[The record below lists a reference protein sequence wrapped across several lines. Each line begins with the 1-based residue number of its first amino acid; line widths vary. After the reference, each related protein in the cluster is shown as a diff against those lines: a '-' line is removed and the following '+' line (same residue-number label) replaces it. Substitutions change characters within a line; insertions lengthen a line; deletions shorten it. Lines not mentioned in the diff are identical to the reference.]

1 MPTEISHARARGGA
15 SAFDL
20 DDLRAPSRAG
30 GARARRSSRKN
41 TTSPMS
47 SMIARLPRPRLSS
60 GTVIACA
67 AFCALM
73 TGVVI
78 NALYLQT
85 EKHQAPLFSGPPA
98 SFGTRVSAPP
108 AAPLQREAETP
119 AQTPAPVARPAAEP
133 TPRPAPRETTGS
145 LGRPLDSIGGL
156 LAGATAATRAAP
168 PRASV
173 ATQSASKPAVVAKPS
188 AASKP
193 AAHAPAKTQATAK
206 FQPPLKAQ
214 AKMKPQAPKALA
226 SSKPQAPKA
235 HAAAKPQAS
244 TKSAAAPSAPRAMA
258 NSTATTERISDD
270 MRKKLASI
278 SAIPAKPSAAPK
290 PGAASKPA
298 RNVAAQDDE

>member
-15 SAFDL
+15 SAFDP

-41 TTSPMS
+41 ATSPMS

-73 TGVVI
+73 TGVVV

-98 SFGTRVSAPP
+98 SFGARVSAPP
-108 AAPLQREAETP
+108 VQREAETL
-119 AQTPAPVARPAAEP
+119 AHTPAPLARPAVEP
-133 TPRPAPRETTGS
+133 TAAPMPRPAQRETAGS

-168 PRASV
+168 PRATA
-173 ATQSASKPAVVAKPS
+173 ATHSAAKPAAIAKPVG
-188 AASKP
+188 AIKP
-193 AAHAPAKTQATAK
+193 AGAIKPVAHAPAKTQATAK

-214 AKMKPQAPKALA
+214 ATMKPQA
-226 SSKPQAPKA
+226 APKA
-235 HAAAKPQAS
+235 HAAAKPQAP
-244 TKSAAAPSAPRAMA
+244 TKSAIAGAPRAKA

-278 SAIPAKPSAAPK
+278 SAIPAKP
-290 PGAASKPA
+290 GATPKPA